1 MGKFIASAVGIIII
15 AASLFL
21 MLPFYT
27 VDQGELGVVKFNGK
41 VTEVAEPG
49 LHFKM
54 PILERVAFVSTR
66 SQAQQ
71 YTNVWSYSKDQQPA
85 NITLS
90 VNYHADPSQAKE
102 VYSRFG
108 SVDAMVSRLV
118 DPKLYEQ
125 TKNVF
130 GQYTA
135 VTAVSD
141 RASLNAEIQTAMQEA
156 VVGPIIIESVQIE
169 NIDFSDAYEQSI
181 EDRMKSE
188 VAVEKQRQEALKA
201 TVDAEITVTQAK
213 AKAEAER
220 AAADAEAYSV
230 KIKGDAE
237 AAAIRAKGE
246 ALRDNPALVSLVSAE
261 KWDGVLPGTMVPG
274 SALPFVSIQ

>member
-15 AASLFL
+15 AATLFL

-54 PILERVAFVSTR
+54 PILERVAFVSVR
-66 SQAQQ
+66 SQASR
-71 YTNVWSYSKDQQPA
+71 YENVAAYSKDQQPA
-85 NITLS
+85 NMVLS
-90 VNYHADPSQAKE
+90 INYHADPSRVKE

-108 SVDAMVSRLV
+108 SVSAMVSRLV
-118 DPKLYEQ
+118 TPKLYEQ

-135 VTAVSD
+135 VTSISD
-141 RASLNAEIQTAMQEA
+141 RARLNTEIQNAMQEA

-169 NIDFSDAYEQSI
+169 NLDFSDAYEISI
-181 EDRMKSE
+181 EERMKAE
-188 VAVEKQRQEALKA
+188 VAVEKQRQEALKEK
-201 TVDAEITVTQAK
+201 VSAEITVTK
-213 AKAEAER
+213 AKAAADAER
-220 AAADAEAYSV
+220 ASADAEAYSV

-274 SALPFVSIQ
+274 AALPFVNVK